1 MTRRLAPRPEVV
13 VLQHR
18 LLQYRVPLFERL
30 RRACDE
36 AGMTLRLVHG
46 QPSPREAVRRDTGTL
61 PWADEVVNRHVHLAG
76 RDLLWQPLPEALR
89 GAALVVLMQESRIL
103 SNLPWLLGLGG
114 APRVAY
120 WGHGRNFQS
129 LAPAGPRERAKAWLR
144 NRVDWWFAY
153 TELSRQ
159 VVAGG
164 GFPGERITVLNNA
177 IDNDGFQSD
186 LAATSDGAVAALR
199 ASIHAAPGAPVGL
212 YCGSLYP
219 DKRLDLLVAA
229 CSVVQRAKPHF
240 RLVVLGDGPSRPF
253 VQEAARR
260 HAWLHWAGAQRGA
273 AKAAWFRAADCYLSP
288 GAVGLHVLDAFCAGL
303 PLITTDTALHGPE
316 IAYLDSGRN
325 GFIVPADAQDYAA
338 ATLTLLGNPMLRQ
351 RLRAAAAED
360 AARYTLDHMV
370 QRFVQGMRACLAAP
384 PLSEPARATA

>member
-1 MTRRLAPRPEVV
+1 
-13 VLQHR
+13 
-18 LLQYRVPLFERL
+18 
-30 RRACDE
+30 
-36 AGMTLRLVHG
+36 MTLRLVHG
-46 QPSPREAVRRDTGTL
+46 QPSAAELGRQDTGSL
-61 PWADEVVNRHVHLAG
+61 DWAEQVTNCFLRIAG
-76 RDLLWQPLPEALR
+76 RDLLWQPLPASAMR
-89 GAALVVLMQESRIL
+89 VDMIVTMQESRIM
-103 SNLPWLLGLGG
+103 SNYPLLFR
-114 APRVAY
+114 APAACHPRVAF

-129 LAPAGPRERAKAWLR
+129 NAPHGLRERWKAWLR

-199 ASIHAAPGAPVGL
+199 ATIHAAPGAPVGL

-229 CSVVQRAKPHF
+229 CAVVQRAKPHF

-253 VQEAARR
+253 VQEAAR
-260 HAWLHWAGAQRGA
+260 HHPWLHWAGAQRGA

-316 IAYLDSGRN
+316 IAYLESGRN
-325 GFIVPADAQDYAA
+325 GFIVPADAQAYAA

-360 AARYTLDHMV
+360 ATRYTLDHMV
-370 QRFVQGMRACLAAP
+370 RRFVDGMQACLAAP
-384 PLSEPARATA
+384 PLGESARAAA